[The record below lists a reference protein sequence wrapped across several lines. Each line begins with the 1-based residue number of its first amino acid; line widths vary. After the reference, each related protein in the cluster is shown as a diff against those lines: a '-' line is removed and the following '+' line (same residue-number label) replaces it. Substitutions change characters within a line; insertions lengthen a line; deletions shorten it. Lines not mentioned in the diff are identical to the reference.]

1 MKNRLLKSKSHDRN
15 MFELVG
21 EMGKISTYAT
31 EKLKMVFYLGD
42 QCERRGKIVQYF
54 RGLPD
59 NPGELAKT
67 IIALY

>member
-1 MKNRLLKSKSHDRN
+1 

-21 EMGKISTYAT
+21 EMGKISTFAK

-42 QCERRGKIVQYF
+42 QCERRGKIVLYF
-54 RGLPD
+54 RRLPD

>member
-42 QCERRGKIVQYF
+42 LVTSARDGGK
-54 RGLPD
+54 
-59 NPGELAKT
+59 
-67 IIALY
+67 